1 MRILV
6 TGSAGHLGEAL
17 MHTLRSDGHDAIGM
31 DLRPS
36 RLVRS
41 LTSYV
46 RRSMVTML
54 RILVIYR
61 PFQLFATLG
70 SVLFLA
76 GLTLGGRF
84 LYFYLNGEGQGHV
97 QSLILA
103 GTLLTFGFQTGLLA
117 FIADLLSVNRRLLEE
132 LLEAKRTRRKEGDG

>member
-1 MRILV
+1 VSVPVRV
-6 TGSAGHLGEAL
+6 NA
-17 MHTLRSDGHDAIGM
+17 

-46 RRSMVTML
+46 RRSVVTML

-61 PFQLFATLG
+61 PFQFFLTLG
-70 SVLFLA
+70 SVLFFA
-76 GLTLGGRF
+76 GLGLGLRF
-84 LYFYLNGEGQGHV
+84 LYFYMSGQRQGRI

-103 GTLLTFGFQTGLLA
+103 AVLMIFGFQTALLA
-117 FIADLLSVNRRLLEE
+117 FIADLQSVNRRLLEE
-132 LLEAKRTRRKEGDG
+132 LLEAKRVNARKDADG